1 LADYGFLCTIRKDII
16 TEVLMKRDYG
26 DVLETA
32 KRANS
37 MLQGLSN
44 HIEQQRVEFN
54 QTGYYQTY
62 SRNAVANFPLLSKH
76 AVVAAISDMEEA
88 GYEFGKKQTGSTSQY
103 ALSLQNVIDIYH
115 HRKVPKYR
123 DKHKGPFV
131 VFVVNLKG
139 GVSKTVS
146 TVTLAHGMRAHPAML
161 HNDLRIL
168 VIDLD
173 PQASS
178 TMFLSHKNSIGS
190 KAETAAQAMLNDLG
204 REQLHSEFIQPTVM
218 PGVDVMPASIDDGF
232 VASDW
237 EALVQEYLPGVAPSE
252 VLRRNVIDRL
262 ADDYDFIF
270 VDTGPHLDSFMLNAI
285 AASDILLTPTPPAQ
299 VDFHST
305 MKYLTRLPE
314 MLERI
319 EKEGVEPRLK
329 ANIGFM
335 SKMTT
340 KHDHLTSQSY
350 AREVFTKSM
359 LDASLPRLDGFERC
373 GESFDTVISA
383 NPISYP
389 GSADALRKAKYEAEQ
404 FSRAV
409 FDRIEYIRSTL

>member
-1 LADYGFLCTIRKDII
+1 
-16 TEVLMKRDYG
+16 MKRDYG
-26 DVLETA
+26 DVFEIA
-32 KRANS
+32 NRANG
-37 MLQGLSN
+37 MLHGLSN
-44 HIEQQRVEFN
+44 HIEQQRQEFN
-54 QTGYYQTY
+54 QKGYYQTF
-62 SRNAVANFPLLSKH
+62 SRNAVANLPLLSKH
-76 AVVAAISDMEEA
+76 AVVAAINEMEA
-88 GYEFGKKQTGSTSQY
+88 KGYEFGKRQTGSTSQY
-103 ALSLQNVIDIYH
+103 ALSIQNVVDIYQ

-123 DKHKGPFV
+123 DKHKSPFV
-131 VFVVNLKG
+131 IFVVNLKG
-139 GVSKTVS
+139 GVSKTVT

-178 TMFLSHKNSIGS
+178 TMFLSHTNSIGS
-190 KAETAAQAMLNDLG
+190 VLETAAQAMLNDLDTEQL
-204 REQLHSEFIQPTVM
+204 REQFVKPTVM

-237 EALVQEYLPGVAPSE
+237 EALIAEHLPGVAPSE

-270 VDTGPHLDSFMLNAI
+270 IDTGPHLDAFMLNAI
-285 AASDILLTPTPPAQ
+285 AASDVLLTPTPPAQ

-305 MKYLTRLPE
+305 LKYLTRLPE

-319 EKEGVEPRLK
+319 ENEGIEPRLK

-335 SKMTT
+335 SKMTS
-340 KHDHLTSQSY
+340 KHDHLTSQSF

-359 LDASLPRLDGFERC
+359 LDAVLPRLDGFERC

-383 NPISYP
+383 NPHSYP
-389 GSADALRKAKYEAEQ
+389 GSADALRKAKQEAEQ

-409 FDRIEYIRSTL
+409 FDRIEYIRSLP

>member
-1 LADYGFLCTIRKDII
+1 
-16 TEVLMKRDYG
+16 MKRDYG
-26 DVLETA
+26 DVFEIA
-32 KRANS
+32 NRANG
-37 MLQGLSN
+37 MLHGLSN
-44 HIEQQRVEFN
+44 HIEQQRQEFN
-54 QTGYYQTY
+54 QKGYYQTF
-62 SRNAVANFPLLSKH
+62 SRNAVANLPLLSKH
-76 AVVAAISDMEEA
+76 AVVAAISEMEA
-88 GYEFGKKQTGSTSQY
+88 KGYEFGKKQTGSTSQY
-103 ALSLQNVIDIYH
+103 ALSIQNVVDIYQ

-123 DKHKGPFV
+123 DKHKSPFV
-131 VFVVNLKG
+131 IFVVNLKG
-139 GVSKTVS
+139 GVSKTVT

-178 TMFLSHKNSIGS
+178 TMFLSHTNSVGS
-190 KAETAAQAMLNDLG
+190 VLETAAQAMLNDLDTEQL
-204 REQLHSEFIQPTVM
+204 REQFVKPTVM

-237 EALVQEYLPGVAPSE
+237 DALIAEHLPGVAPSE

-270 VDTGPHLDSFMLNAI
+270 IDTGPHLDAFMLNAI
-285 AASDILLTPTPPAQ
+285 AASDVLLTPTPPAQ

-305 MKYLTRLPE
+305 LKYLTRLPE

-319 EKEGVEPRLK
+319 ENEGIEPRLK

-335 SKMTT
+335 SKMTS
-340 KHDHLTSQSY
+340 KHDHLTSQSF

-359 LDASLPRLDGFERC
+359 LDAVLPRLDGFERC

-383 NPISYP
+383 NPNSYP
-389 GSADALRKAKYEAEQ
+389 GSADALRKAKQEAEQ

-409 FDRIEYIRSTL
+409 FDRIEYIRSLQ

>member
-1 LADYGFLCTIRKDII
+1 MSI
-16 TEVLMKRDYG
+16 
-26 DVLETA
+26 
-32 KRANS
+32 
-37 MLQGLSN
+37 
-44 HIEQQRVEFN
+44 
-54 QTGYYQTY
+54 
-62 SRNAVANFPLLSKH
+62 
-76 AVVAAISDMEEA
+76 
-88 GYEFGKKQTGSTSQY
+88 
-103 ALSLQNVIDIYH
+103 QNVIDIYE

-123 DKHKGPFV
+123 QRFKGPFV
-131 VFVVNLKG
+131 IFVVSLKG

-178 TMFLSHKNSIGS
+178 TMFLSHTNSIGS
-190 KAETAAQAMLNDLG
+190 IVETAAQAMLNDLSKD
-204 REQLHSEFIQPTVM
+204 QLRQQFIKPTAM
-218 PGVDVMPASIDDGF
+218 PGVDVIPASIDDGF

-237 EALVQEYLPGVAPSE
+237 DALVAEHLPGVSPSE

-262 ADDYDFIF
+262 ADEYDFIL

-314 MLERI
+314 IIKHIEDEGIELRI
-319 EKEGVEPRLK
+319 K

-335 SKMTT
+335 SKMTS

-350 AREVFTKSM
+350 AREVYTKSM
-359 LDASLPRLDGFERC
+359 LDATLPRLDGFERC
-373 GESFDTVISA
+373 GESFDTVITA
-383 NPISYP
+383 NPVSYP

-409 FDRIEYIRSTL
+409 FDRIEYIRSTM

>member
-1 LADYGFLCTIRKDII
+1 
-16 TEVLMKRDYG
+16 MKRDYG
-26 DVLETA
+26 DVFDIA
-32 KRANS
+32 NRANG
-37 MLQGLSN
+37 MLLGLSS
-44 HIEQQRVEFN
+44 HIEKQRQEFN
-54 QTGYYQTY
+54 QQGYYHTFT
-62 SRNAVANFPLLSKH
+62 RNAVANLPLLSKH
-76 AVVAAISDMEEA
+76 AVAAAISEMEES
-88 GYEFGKKQTGSTSQY
+88 GYIFGRKQTGSTSQY
-103 ALSLQNVIDIYH
+103 AMSIQNVVDIYA
-115 HRKVPKYR
+115 HRKVSKYR
-123 DKHKGPFV
+123 DRHQEPFV

-139 GVSKTVS
+139 GVSKTVT
-146 TVTLAHGMRAHPAML
+146 TVTLAHGLRAHPGLL

-178 TMFLSHKNSIGS
+178 TMFLSHTNSVGS
-190 KAETAAQAMLNDLG
+190 VLETAAQAMLNDVST
-204 REQLHSEFIQPTVM
+204 EQLRAQFVKPTVM
-218 PGVDVMPASIDDGF
+218 PGVDVIPASIDDGF

-237 EALVQEYLPGVAPSE
+237 DALVAENLPGVAPSE

-262 ADDYDFIF
+262 AGDYDFIF
-270 VDTGPHLDSFMLNAI
+270 IDTGPHLDAFMLNAL
-285 AASDILLTPTPPAQ
+285 AASDLLLTPTPPAQ

-319 EKEGVEPRLK
+319 EGEGIEPRLK

-340 KHDHLTSQSY
+340 KHDHITSHSY

-359 LDASLPRLDGFERC
+359 LDAVLPRLDGFERC

-383 NPISYP
+383 NPSSYP
-389 GSADALRKAKYEAEQ
+389 GSADALRKAKQEAEN

-409 FDRIEYIRSTL
+409 FDRIEYIRSTK